1 MLIDSSDAREGIA
14 ALLLQLISGR
24 VKRRQS
30 RASIFPTTWE
40 IRFDRLT
47 LLRCGAIMVGRVE
60 PLIRLFAG
68 RLIRKISFGRGFSV
82 VGVRLAGSF
91 LLSNKLND
99 NFQEFD
105 IESRV
110 ALKFRGSLLKL
121 ASFEKIRAIFPFSS
135 ATPFAERS
143 SFPTPGYGLHP
154 KTPLPPFGHRTMGK
168 KLSPIS
174 WKESIRERQSRGT
187 IGLELIRR

>member
-1 MLIDSSDAREGIA
+1 MIWFIMLIDSSDAREGIA

-24 VKRRQS
+24 MKRRQS

-91 LLSNKLND
+91 LLSDKLND
-99 NFQEFD
+99 
-105 IESRV
+105 
-110 ALKFRGSLLKL
+110 
-121 ASFEKIRAIFPFSS
+121 
-135 ATPFAERS
+135 
-143 SFPTPGYGLHP
+143 
-154 KTPLPPFGHRTMGK
+154 
-168 KLSPIS
+168 
-174 WKESIRERQSRGT
+174 W
-187 IGLELIRR
+187 